1 MVLSKFLDE
10 YKTFT
15 LRGQNNKREKLRATA
30 KLTFEKML
38 YRSPTVIDIQ
48 VTDVDEVLITENTK
62 TVMAVVNNIT
72 DNDQTSLDEKEIY
85 FPVDTNVDIG
95 CYCFFDNCYW
105 LIIFKEHHEM
115 GAYLHFVARR
125 CNQIINYAYNGIVY
139 PIPVSIL
146 NLTMYSDGVNQTRY
160 VDIGDAKRHIF
171 IGSNP
176 ITRTFDTGTR
186 VMLTRKTVFRVT
198 HINDFEFNG
207 RYSGADGLIKALTQQ
222 TVRILEDDCENKIAY
237 NIVGEK
243 NVEEDDNV
251 MGLDYIYL
259 GEENEYNVDTDKE
272 IEFILDT
279 DYSNTSIIKQENNKC
294 IIKQSSNI
302 ESIGDNI
309 MLIARDKKTK
319 ETIDMFVI
327 TVRGV

>member
-1 MVLSKFLDE
+1 
-10 YKTFT
+10 
-15 LRGQNNKREKLRATA
+15 
-30 KLTFEKML
+30 
-38 YRSPTVIDIQ
+38 
-48 VTDVDEVLITENTK
+48 
-62 TVMAVVNNIT
+62 
-72 DNDQTSLDEKEIY
+72 
-85 FPVDTNVDIG
+85 
-95 CYCFFDNCYW
+95 
-105 LIIFKEHHEM
+105 
-115 GAYLHFVARR
+115 
-125 CNQIINYAYNGIVY
+125 
-139 PIPVSIL
+139 
-146 NLTMYSDGVNQTRY
+146 
-160 VDIGDAKRHIF
+160 
-171 IGSNP
+171 
-176 ITRTFDTGTR
+176 
-186 VMLTRKTVFRVT
+186 MLTRKTVFRVT

-243 NVEEDDNV
+243 KVEEDNNV

-294 IIKQSSNI
+294 TIKQSSNI

>member
-1 MVLSKFLDE
+1 MVLTNFLDE

-15 LRGQNNKREKLRATA
+15 LRGRNNKREKLRATA

-38 YRSPTVIDIQ
+38 HRSPTALEIQ
-48 VTDVDEVLITENTK
+48 VTDVDEVLITEKTK
-62 TVMAVVNNIT
+62 TVTAIINNIT
-72 DNDQTSLDEKEIY
+72 DNDQTALDEKELY
-85 FPVDTNVDIG
+85 FPTDTNVDVG

-115 GAYLHFVARR
+115 DAYLHFVARR
-125 CNQIINYAYNGIVY
+125 CNQIINYAYNGELY

-160 VDIGDAKRHIF
+160 VDVGDAKRHIF

-176 ITRTFDTGTR
+176 ITRTLDTGTR
-186 VMLTRKTVFRVT
+186 VMLTRKTVFRIT

-207 RYSGADGLIKALTQQ
+207 RFSGADGLIKALTQQ
-222 TVRILEDDCENKIAY
+222 TVRILEDDCENKIAF
-237 NIVGEK
+237 NTVSEKKPEK
-243 NVEEDDNV
+243 NDDV

-259 GEENEYNVDTDKE
+259 GEENEYSINSDEEV
-272 IEFILDT
+272 EFILDT
-279 DYSNTSIIKQENNKC
+279 SYPNTDIIKQGNNKC
-294 IIKQSSNI
+294 TIRQSSGI

-309 MLIARDKKTK
+309 MLIARNKETK
-319 ETIDMFVI
+319 ETIDMFIV

>member
-1 MVLSKFLDE
+1 MVLTNFLDE

-15 LRGQNNKREKLRATA
+15 LRGRNNKREKLRATA

-38 YRSPTVIDIQ
+38 HRSPTALEIQ
-48 VTDVDEVLITENTK
+48 VTDVDEVLITKNTK
-62 TVMAVVNNIT
+62 TVTAIINNIT
-72 DNDQTSLDEKEIY
+72 DNDQTVLDEKELY
-85 FPVDTNVDIG
+85 FPTGTNVDVG

-115 GAYLHFVARR
+115 NAYLHFVARR
-125 CNQIINYAYNGIVY
+125 CNQIINYAYNGELY
-139 PIPVSIL
+139 HIPVSIL

-160 VDIGDAKRHIF
+160 VDVGDAKRNIF

-186 VMLTRKTVFRVT
+186 VMLTRKTVFRIT

-207 RYSGADGLIKALTQQ
+207 RFSGADGLIKALTQQ
-222 TVRILEDDCENKIAY
+222 TVRILEDDCENRIAF
-237 NIVGEK
+237 NAAGEK
-243 NVEEDDNV
+243 KPEENNDV
-251 MGLDYIYL
+251 MGLNYIYL
-259 GEENEYNVDTDKE
+259 GEENEYSVNSDEE
-272 IEFILDT
+272 IEFILDA
-279 DYSNTSIIKQENNKC
+279 DYPNTNIIKQGDNKC
-294 IIKQSSNI
+294 IIKQSSGI

-309 MLIARDKKTK
+309 MLIARNKKTK
-319 ETIDMFVI
+319 ETIDMFIV

>member
-1 MVLSKFLDE
+1 
-10 YKTFT
+10 
-15 LRGQNNKREKLRATA
+15 
-30 KLTFEKML
+30 
-38 YRSPTVIDIQ
+38 
-48 VTDVDEVLITENTK
+48 
-62 TVMAVVNNIT
+62 
-72 DNDQTSLDEKEIY
+72 
-85 FPVDTNVDIG
+85 
-95 CYCFFDNCYW
+95 
-105 LIIFKEHHEM
+105 M

-243 NVEEDDNV
+243 KVEEDNNV

-279 DYSNTSIIKQENNKC
+279 NYSNTSIIKQENNKC
-294 IIKQSSNI
+294 TIKQSSNI

>member
-1 MVLSKFLDE
+1 MVLTNFLDE

-15 LRGQNNKREKLRATA
+15 LRGRNNKREKLRATA

-38 YRSPTVIDIQ
+38 HRSPTALEIQ
-48 VTDVDEVLITENTK
+48 VTDVDEVLITEKTK
-62 TVMAVVNNIT
+62 TVTTIINNIT
-72 DNDQTSLDEKEIY
+72 DNDQTSLDEKELY
-85 FPVDTNVDIG
+85 FPTDTNVDVG

-125 CNQIINYAYNGIVY
+125 CNQIINYAYNGEIY

-160 VDIGDAKRHIF
+160 VDVGDAKRHIF

-176 ITRTFDTGTR
+176 ITRTLDTGTR
-186 VMLTRKTVFRVT
+186 VMLTRKTVFRIT

-207 RYSGADGLIKALTQQ
+207 RFSGADGLIKALTQQ
-222 TVRILEDDCENKIAY
+222 TVRILEDDCENKIAF
-237 NIVGEK
+237 NTVGK
-243 NVEEDDNV
+243 KKPEENDDV

-259 GEENEYNVDTDKE
+259 GEENEYSINSDEE

-279 DYSNTSIIKQENNKC
+279 SYPNTTIIKQGNNKC
-294 IIKQSSNI
+294 TIRQSSGI

-309 MLIARDKKTK
+309 MLIARNKETK
-319 ETIDMFVI
+319 ETIDMFIV